1 MTQVLRHVPM
11 IDDSRVLIDAASR
24 DDAAVY
30 QVTEDRAI
38 VVSVDFFAPIV
49 DDPYS
54 FGAIA
59 AANALSDIYAMGAT
73 PRLAL
78 NLVAW
83 PRDPDLLQLLGETLR
98 GGLDVLSEAGAFL
111 VGGHSIDDRE
121 PKYGMVTIGEVHP
134 SKVISITGAE
144 PGDRLVLTKPLGTG
158 ILSTAV
164 KRDLIA
170 EHEIESA
177 VSVMSR
183 LNAGAAAAMLELGT
197 AVHAATDV
205 TGFGLLG
212 HLRNMLNASRVSAR
226 ISISRVPA
234 LDGARDLAEQD
245 AVPGGTL
252 RNLESVSGVT
262 SWPDDI
268 ARADQ
273 LLLSDAQTSG
283 GLLIAIAAS
292 RVDDLVTALRENDTP
307 AHSVVGEVTREGTPL
322 IRVDN
327 N

>member
-1 MTQVLRHVPM
+1 VLRYVPV
-11 IDDSRVLIDAASR
+11 IDDSRVLIDAATR

-30 QVTEDRAI
+30 QLTEDRAL

-73 PRLAL
+73 PLLAL

-83 PRDPDLLQLLGETLR
+83 PRDPEVLQLLGETLR
-98 GGLDVLSEAGAFL
+98 GGHDIVREAGAFI

-121 PKYGMVTIGEVHP
+121 PKYGMVTIGEVPP
-134 SKVISITGAE
+134 SKVMTTAGAQ

-164 KRDLIA
+164 KRGLISERDMA
-170 EHEIESA
+170 SA
-177 VSVMSR
+177 ISVMST
-183 LNAGAAAAMLELGT
+183 LNAGAARAMREMGA

-212 HLRNMLNASRVSAR
+212 HLRNMLEASGAGAR
-226 ISISRVPA
+226 IESSSVPA
-234 LDGARDLAEQD
+234 FDRVRDLTAQD

-252 RNLESVSGVT
+252 RNLDWANEVT
-262 SWPDDI
+262 SWPAGI
-268 ARADQ
+268 AKEEQ

-283 GLLIAIAAS
+283 GLLIAVAAA
-292 RVDDLVTALRENDTP
+292 RVHDLVAALRENDAP
-307 AHSVVGEVTREGTPL
+307 AQAVIGEVVEAGEPL

-327 N
+327 S